1 MTLPLRSSVA
11 DGGADDAVD
20 SSLLNGIEVLVVDD
34 DEDTRL
40 LLQMTLSRYG
50 AAVTAVASAHEALQ
64 VIDRAVPDVV
74 LSDIGMPHEDGYDL
88 LRQLRARPP
97 ERGGTIPAVAVTAY
111 ASTTDRSSTQ
121 AAGYQAHVAK
131 PFEPWDVAQLVRRLV
146 TADDA
151 RAT

>member
-1 MTLPLRSSVA
+1 VS
-11 DGGADDAVD
+11 
-20 SSLLNGIEVLVVDD
+20 
-34 DEDTRL
+34 
-40 LLQMTLSRYG
+40 
-50 AAVTAVASAHEALQ
+50 SAHEALQ

-88 LRQLRARPP
+88 LRRLRARPA

-131 PFEPWDVAQLVRRLV
+131 PFEPGDVARLVRRLV
-146 TADDA
+146 TTTNA

>member
-1 MTLPLRSSVA
+1 
-11 DGGADDAVD
+11 
-20 SSLLNGIEVLVVDD
+20 
-34 DEDTRL
+34 
-40 LLQMTLSRYG
+40 
-50 AAVTAVASAHEALQ
+50 
-64 VIDRAVPDVV
+64 
-74 LSDIGMPHEDGYDL
+74 MPHEDGYDL